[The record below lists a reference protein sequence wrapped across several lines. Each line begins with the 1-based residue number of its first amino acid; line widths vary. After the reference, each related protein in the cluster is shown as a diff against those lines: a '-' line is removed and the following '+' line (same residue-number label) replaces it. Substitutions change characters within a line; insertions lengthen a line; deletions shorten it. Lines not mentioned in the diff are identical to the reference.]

1 MLTNSPKILY
11 ITKGD
16 FCNSISY
23 GVFINYNKDAGL
35 QISAVFRT
43 VSHIAFPRVFWSGI
57 F

>member
-23 GVFINYNKDAGL
+23 GVFINYNKGAGL